1 MPIERRKRHHQE
13 YSKAGS
19 MKLLR
24 DRNID
29 LDAVDARILSA
40 LSADARLSVAELG
53 RSVRLSAPSAAER
66 IRRLEEAGVI
76 EGYAASIDPRALG
89 LAIAAWL
96 RVRPI
101 PGELKTVAEILRSAL
116 EIVEC
121 DRVTGED
128 CFVARAHVKSIEDL
142 EGLIDRIIPYAMTT
156 TSIIQST
163 LVKRRPPPIASN
175 EDDGAGRSRGGA
187 GRRAPASRRR
197 SAAPTSRVERKA
209 H

>member
-1 MPIERRKRHHQE
+1 MKR
-13 YSKAGS
+13 
-19 MKLLR
+19 LR
-24 DRNID
+24 DRNIEI
-29 LDAVDARILSA
+29 DAVDARIVSA
-40 LSADARLSVAELG
+40 LTADARLSIAELA

-76 EGYAASIDPRALG
+76 EGYAALLDPRALG

-96 RVRPI
+96 RVRPV
-101 PGELKTVAEILRSAL
+101 PGELKTVAEILRSAP

-163 LVKRRPPPIASN
+163 LVKRRPPPILSN
-175 EDDGAGRSRGGA
+175 EDGGAERSRGGV
-187 GRRAPASRRR
+187 RRRGPASRRR
-197 SAAPTSRVERKA
+197 GAAASSEGEPKA

>member
-1 MPIERRKRHHQE
+1 MKR
-13 YSKAGS
+13 
-19 MKLLR
+19 LR

-40 LSADARLSVAELG
+40 LTADARLSVAELA

-76 EGYAASIDPRALG
+76 EGYAALLDPRALG

-96 RVRPI
+96 RVRPV
-101 PGELKTVAEILRSAL
+101 PGELNTVAEILRAAP

-163 LVKRRPPPIASN
+163 LVNRRAPPIASTSDKSA
-175 EDDGAGRSRGGA
+175 EPALRGVR
-187 GRRAPASRRR
+187 RRAPASRRR
-197 SAAPTSRVERKA
+197 GAA
-209 H
+209 